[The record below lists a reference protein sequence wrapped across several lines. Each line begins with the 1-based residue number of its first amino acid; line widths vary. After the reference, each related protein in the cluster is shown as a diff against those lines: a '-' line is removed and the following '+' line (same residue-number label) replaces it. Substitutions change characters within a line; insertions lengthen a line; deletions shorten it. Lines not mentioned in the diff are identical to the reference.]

1 MTLRIGIIGCGGIG
15 KTHIA
20 AWSAAG
26 YAPVAVCDTVAE
38 LAHSAAST
46 CHAQAYTDVA
56 TFLATANLDIVSI
69 CTPPVSHA
77 SLVIQALQAG
87 VHVLCE
93 KPLAPSVAE
102 CDAMIAASETHQ
114 RLLSVG
120 FCHRFQP
127 HIEVMKQHID
137 AGFLGDVVMFR
148 NRFAG
153 HMPNVEQR
161 WFSNP
166 SLSGGGVMMDT
177 SVHSVDLFRHLIG
190 DAARVQA
197 SRVTRTSELGPALTV
212 EDTAVIV
219 LTSHTGVIGVIEAS
233 WRTPPGEWV
242 VSVYGTRG
250 TLTLDYDTM
259 ELWHTD
265 AQGAKQRI
273 SVPDGDRFVNEVRA
287 FAASVTAQAPLRVTA
302 HDGRAATAMLV
313 QATHDSVPLG

>member
-20 AWSAAG
+20 AWTAAG
-26 YAPVAVCDTVAE
+26 HPPVAVCDTVAE
-38 LAHSAAST
+38 LAQATATT

-77 SLVIQALQAG
+77 TLVIQALQAG

-102 CDAMIAASETHQ
+102 CDAMIAASEAQQ

-137 AGFLGDVVMFR
+137 AGLIGDIVMFR

-153 HMPNVEQR
+153 HMPNVEHR
-161 WFSNP
+161 WFSNRA
-166 SLSGGGVMMDT
+166 LSGGGVMMDT
-177 SVHSVDLFRHLIG
+177 SIHSVDLFRHLIG
-190 DAARVQA
+190 DVARVQA
-197 SRVTRTSELGPALTV
+197 SRVTRASELGPALDV

-219 LTSHTGVIGVIEAS
+219 LTSQTGVIGVIEAS

-250 TLTLDYDTM
+250 ALTLDYDTM
-259 ELWHTD
+259 QLWHID
-265 AQGAKQRI
+265 AQGAKQCL

-287 FAASVTAQAPLRVTA
+287 FAASVTDHTPLRVTA
-302 HDGRAATAMLV
+302 HDGRVATAILL
-313 QATHDSVPLG
+313 QAAHDSPHLT